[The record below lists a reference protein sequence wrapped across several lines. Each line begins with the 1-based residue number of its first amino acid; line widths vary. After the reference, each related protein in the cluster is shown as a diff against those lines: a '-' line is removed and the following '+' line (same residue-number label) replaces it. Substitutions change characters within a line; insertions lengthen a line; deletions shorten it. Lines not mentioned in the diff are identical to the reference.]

1 MSKLTLKQRLRN
13 WLMYDDVDSNMIEPA
28 RIRESDS
35 PEGNPMRMHVYP
47 ASGGTVIE
55 TRTYDSIKDRH
66 NTNLYVIHSDADMGE
81 EIAKIITFTSIGR

>member
-1 MSKLTLKQRLRN
+1 
-13 WLMYDDVDSNMIEPA
+13 
-28 RIRESDS
+28 
-35 PEGNPMRMHVYP
+35 MRMHVYP